1 MFEAGPELPPARF
14 RELDPELVQIVDVRQ
29 PWEHALARLPGSRLI
44 PLGELADRAGEL
56 DPGQPVAT
64 YCHRGVRSRFA
75 LAILRDLGFRDL
87 AHLTGGIDAY
97 SHLDPTV
104 PRY

>member
-1 MFEAGPELPPARF
+1 VFESGPELAPARF
-14 RELDPELVQIVDVRQ
+14 QDLDPEVVQIVDVRQ

-44 PLGELADRAGEL
+44 PLGDLADRAGEL
-56 DPGQPVAT
+56 DPGQPVAA
-64 YCHRGVRSRFA
+64 YCHHGVRSRFA
-75 LAILRDLGFRDL
+75 LAILRDLGFKDL

-97 SHLDPTV
+97 SRLDPTV

>member
-1 MFEAGPELPPARF
+1 MFESGPELAPARF
-14 RELDPELVQIVDVRQ
+14 RELDPGLVQIVDVRQ

-56 DPGQPVAT
+56 DPEQPVAT
-64 YCHRGVRSRFA
+64 YCHRGIRSRFA
-75 LAILRDLGFRDL
+75 LAILLDLGFKDL

-97 SHLDPTV
+97 SHLDSTV